1 MKSELKTLDTL
12 IPQYA
17 ANKREKDSYE
27 KICAAENAQ
36 IKDIMQNYVVQHY
49 EAGGYRANYT
59 IQRRETVNEEMLID
73 ILKRNGECEGIIK
86 TKEYIDFDALE
97 NAIYHNRI
105 PEDILAQMAEATEVK
120 EIPTLKV
127 TKIKEKKE

>member
-1 MKSELKTLDTL
+1 MELKTLDTL
-12 IPQYA
+12 IPQFA
-17 ANKREKDSYE
+17 ANKREQDSYKKLCDKE
-27 KICAAENAQ
+27 GAE
-36 IKDIMQNYVVQHY
+36 IKAIMQSFVLPHY

-59 IQRRETVNEEMLID
+59 IQRRETVNEELLIE

-97 NAIYHNRI
+97 NAIYHNLI